1 MNPPDAALIEEVRD
15 SARDF
20 LRRRDQRQRKRAAV
34 VQDRE
39 YWREIAEVGWLGM
52 SVPEAQGGLGLG
64 WHAMAAV
71 MEEAGRVQLPEPLL
85 GAAVLP
91 AALLM
96 RLARSERDEAGQG
109 EGKQGGEGEGGGRS
123 GANENGDGVEG
134 PAACRRLLLDICGGT
149 RIVALAW
156 QETDGQM
163 EAGESAGA
171 FGVSVTVR
179 EGACVLNGEKRHVI
193 PGEGVD
199 GWLVSADG
207 EQGPMLFYVAA
218 ATPGVIAKPYM
229 RADGTRA
236 CHLAFEAAV
245 VPADALLARREDLLD
260 AIDTALDIG
269 RLMQSAEMVGAA
281 RQVLADTV
289 DYLNTRQQF
298 GRPLASFQGLQH
310 RVVDAATQVELA
322 AASLRAALKDL
333 PAAPRDLPVADKTA
347 ARAAASRVKARAAR
361 AGIEAARLAVQL
373 HGAIGYTDEC
383 DISLYLRSALHQAAW
398 LGNATAHRQ
407 RYGALMPSPRD
418 GDEYAPAAPMRLPHP
433 PTHAGQ
439 RQAPDETMGRSTA
452 VVGQPP
458 GASAAEEFPRDADW
472 NAMPEADF
480 RAMLRRF
487 FRAHYP
493 DHLRHVPRRLH
504 WEEIKDWY
512 FTLARQGWIAPS
524 WPREYGGMAL
534 SPARLIAYIEE
545 AERYGVARAPDQG
558 LVMLGPILFRHG
570 TQAQRDRFLPG
581 ILSGQDVWAQG
592 YSEPDAGSDLAAL
605 RCAAIVDGDELVVT
619 GQKTWST
626 LAQDATHMFM
636 LVRTDN
642 TVKKQAGI
650 SFLLVDLRSPGIT
663 RRPIRTL
670 AGHEEFCEVFFD
682 QVRVPRAN
690 LVGELNG
697 GWGIAKE
704 LLGFERLFSGSPKH
718 ANHALQ
724 QIHGRA
730 RQRGLLGDAAFHDRL
745 TELRLDAADL
755 TAMYEVFA
763 DMARAGQPLPPQLSL
778 LKIWATETHERL
790 GALLI
795 QAADEY
801 GGAALDDGE
810 GHALAPYVNALAA
823 TIFSG
828 TNEIQRNIYA
838 KHVLGMQGA

>member
-1 MNPPDAALIEEVRD
+1 MSQADTALIEAVRD

-20 LRRRDQRQRKRAAV
+20 LRRRDQKQRKRLGAPP
-34 VQDRE
+34 DRG

-52 SVPEAQGGLGLG
+52 AVPEPLGGLGLG

-71 MEEAGRVQLPEPLL
+71 MEEAGRAQLPEPLV
-85 GAAVLP
+85 ASAVLP
-91 AALLM
+91 GAV
-96 RLARSERDEAGQG
+96 LARLHDETGAGA
-109 EGKQGGEGEGGGRS
+109 R
-123 GANENGDGVEG
+123 
-134 PAACRRLLLDICGGT
+134 RRLLQDLCAGA
-149 RIVALAW
+149 RIVGLAW
-156 QETDGQM
+156 QETDGQL
-163 EAGESAGA
+163 EAGEATGA
-171 FGVSVTVR
+171 FGVSAALR
-179 EGACVLNGEKRHVI
+179 ENAYVLNGEKRHVI
-193 PGEGVD
+193 PGDGVD

-207 EQGPMLFYVAA
+207 EQGPALFYVAA
-218 ATPGVIAKPYM
+218 GTPGVTATVYA

-236 CHLAFEAAV
+236 CHLALESAAV
-245 VPADALLARREDLLD
+245 PPDALLARQGVLD
-260 AIDTALDIG
+260 AIDAALDLG
-269 RLMQSAEMVGAA
+269 RLMQAAELAGAA
-281 RQVLADTV
+281 RQVLADSV
-289 DYLNTRQQF
+289 AYLNTRQQF
-298 GRPLASFQGLQH
+298 GRPLASFQALQH
-310 RVVDAATQVELA
+310 RLVDAAMQVELA
-322 AASLRAALKDL
+322 ANSLLNALDGL
-333 PAAPRDLPVADKTA
+333 DELADADGAA

-361 AGIEAARLAVQL
+361 AGLEAARLAVQL

-383 DISLYLRSALHQAAW
+383 DVSLYLRHALHLAAW

-407 RYGALMPSPRD
+407 RFGALAP
-418 GDEYAPAAPMRLPHP
+418 APAAPDIDDDPQD
-433 PTHAGQ
+433 TAAA
-439 RQAPDETMGRSTA
+439 QA
-452 VVGQPP
+452 
-458 GASAAEEFPRDADW
+458 FPCRADW
-472 NAMPEADF
+472 NAMPEAEF

-493 DHLRHVPRRLH
+493 AHLRHVPWRLH
-504 WEEIKDWY
+504 WDEIKDWY
-512 FTLARQGWIAPS
+512 YTLSRQGWIAPS
-524 WPREYGGMAL
+524 WPREHGGMAL

-558 LVMLGPILFRHG
+558 LVMLGPILLRYG

-592 YSEPDAGSDLAAL
+592 YSEPGAGSDLAAL
-605 RCAAIVDGDELVVT
+605 RCEALIDGDDLIVT

-636 LVRTDN
+636 LVRTDK

-650 SFLLVDLRSPGIT
+650 SFLLVDLRSPGIS

-690 LVGELNG
+690 LVGELNA
-697 GWGIAKE
+697 GWGIAKA

-724 QIHGRA
+724 QIFSVA
-730 RQRGLLGDAAFHDRL
+730 RQRGLLADPAFADRL
-745 TELRLDAADL
+745 AELRLDAADL

-763 DMARAGQPLPPQLSL
+763 DMARAGRPLPPELSL

-795 QAADEY
+795 QASEEY
-801 GGAALDDGE
+801 GGAAMAQSHGRVY
-810 GHALAPYVNALAA
+810 ALAPYINAMAA

-838 KHVLGMQGA
+838 KQVLGLQGA